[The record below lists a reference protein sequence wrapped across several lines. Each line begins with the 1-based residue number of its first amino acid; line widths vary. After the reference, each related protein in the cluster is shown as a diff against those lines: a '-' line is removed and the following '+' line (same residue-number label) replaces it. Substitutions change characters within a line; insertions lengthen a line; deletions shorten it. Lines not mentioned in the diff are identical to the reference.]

1 MYNLLLFIHVL
12 GAIVWVGGTVL
23 AWATGRH
30 LRAAAPENLAGYLR
44 QMNFA
49 AGRVFAPA
57 SLVLATAGVVMTVM
71 RWSFTDLWILLGIV
85 GLLYVGYSGARRL
98 DPASNEIAALIE
110 ERGHDDPAVQV
121 GVDKLLSMIR
131 IDVLVMVAVVA
142 LMTLKPAI

>member
-1 MYNLLLFIHVL
+1 
-12 GAIVWVGGTVL
+12 
-23 AWATGRH
+23 
-30 LRAAAPENLAGYLR
+30 
-44 QMNFA
+44 
-49 AGRVFAPA
+49 
-57 SLVLATAGVVMTVM
+57 MTVM
-71 RWSFTDLWILLGIV
+71 RWSFTDVWILLGIV